1 MRTSV
6 RLAIITLAQRITD
19 LAKLDPDQIVEFDE
33 WLGFVVKKPVRN
45 IFYDWVNDA
54 EIFKGDIIYF
64 DYMNSHQGPKTRV
77 GEVLDINLDIDKG
90 YILLWDY
97 TTDGI
102 KKFNAQYIDDI
113 HYLAEIDYKED

>member
-64 DYMNSHQGPKTRV
+64 DIYKW
-77 GEVLDINLDIDKG
+77 